1 MHEAIATTPQ
11 FEELLTF
18 VKRQGFRKGK
28 PAFGVINIE
37 TGINGAQSALWA
49 EINRQLTK
57 IRVWRILRAVRFER
71 FDQSTTSNNVTDW
84 LIFLLMLA
92 WTVTFAD
99 VGARNRQARVQNY
112 GHCWAYN
119 FRTFPC
125 KYWFVTTMKNRT
137 SCDNYNQNWILYSEN
152 V

>member
-1 MHEAIATTPQ
+1 MGVEIDCCPLPFQTMWFSDLSPVRV
-11 FEELLTF
+11 L
-18 VKRQGFRKGK
+18 RK
-28 PAFGVINIE
+28 VIQC
-37 TGINGAQSALWA
+37 NGAQSALWA

-84 LIFLLMLA
+84 LISLLMLA

-125 KYWFVTTMKNRT
+125 KYWFVTAMKNRT